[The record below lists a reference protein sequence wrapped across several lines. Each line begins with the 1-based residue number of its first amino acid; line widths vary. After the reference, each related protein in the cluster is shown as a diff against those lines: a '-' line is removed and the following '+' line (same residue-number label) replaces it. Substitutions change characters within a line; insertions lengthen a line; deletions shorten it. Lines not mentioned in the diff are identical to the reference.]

1 MQINFR
7 SIVPVFAV
15 AVATIASGDVVKLR
29 SGASIDGKI
38 LKQTDRAV
46 WVDIGADVVQVYAAL
61 PDAEAPSRLIGFA
74 RVDVAAGAATAFEIV
89 VPLSR
94 LATRDSAA
102 KSWRPASGPHM
113 ITAARFVGDAVGRS
127 FSSALTAG

>member
-7 SIVPVFAV
+7 SIGPVFAV

-46 WVDIGADVVQVYAAL
+46 WVDIGADVVQVDMEQA
-61 PDAEAPSRLIGFA
+61 
-74 RVDVAAGAATAFEIV
+74 
-89 VPLSR
+89 
-94 LATRDSAA
+94 
-102 KSWRPASGPHM
+102 
-113 ITAARFVGDAVGRS
+113 
-127 FSSALTAG
+127 